1 MNKKPMQNKWLI
13 AILIA
18 ALVVMAAVV
27 VAIVAGSAPQPPVV
41 EAPLTEGLETG
52 VYYYDTPEGEVVSTR
67 FSAARKGDWL
77 LVTLQAECHEQIARQ
92 VVLPQP

>member
-1 MNKKPMQNKWLI
+1 MRLPVTVVREETTCHTAVETERTAASAK
-13 AILIA
+13 AEGEA
-18 ALVVMAAVV
+18 AL
-27 VAIVAGSAPQPPVV
+27 
-41 EAPLTEGLETG
+41 LELLRAQM
-52 VYYYDTPEGEVVSTR
+52 TPEGEVVSTR